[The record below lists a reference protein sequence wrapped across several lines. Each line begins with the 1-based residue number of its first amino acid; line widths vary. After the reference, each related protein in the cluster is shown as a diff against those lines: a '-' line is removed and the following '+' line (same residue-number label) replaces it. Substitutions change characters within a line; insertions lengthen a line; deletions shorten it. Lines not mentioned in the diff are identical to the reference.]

1 MEGDMKHIMK
11 MDFYRVF
18 CRSRFWAA
26 TIAVALLWEAAGRR
40 FLSYGDVLGIIFHG
54 TGRSTVNMIA
64 VIVCNVTYGLGVC
77 EDMQNGTFWNL
88 MSRVSKKKYAFS
100 KIISVMI
107 GTTSCYVLGTMTY
120 ILMMTVRYPLVLEN
134 SIAVENLKE
143 LSSFSFLLPQ
153 HPMLYL
159 IIQLLLT
166 GLCCSWLGCF
176 AVAFSACLRD
186 SFVTLCLPLVLY
198 YLVFY
203 IAYDGLRLPVNIEQ
217 IYMMMI
223 AEESCAMFLIRALTV
238 TVLSG
243 MGAVIILYRG
253 VRRKCEY
260 A

>member
-1 MEGDMKHIMK
+1 M
-11 MDFYRVF
+11 
-18 CRSRFWAA
+18 
-26 TIAVALLWEAAGRR
+26 
-40 FLSYGDVLGIIFHG
+40 
-54 TGRSTVNMIA
+54 
-64 VIVCNVTYGLGVC
+64 
-77 EDMQNGTFWNL
+77 
-88 MSRVSKKKYAFS
+88 
-100 KIISVMI
+100 
-107 GTTSCYVLGTMTY
+107 
-120 ILMMTVRYPLVLEN
+120 EN

-176 AVAFSACLRD
+176 AVAFSAYLRD